1 MQRTYKIILVINKL
15 QTTIPTKLH
24 PHAEEEI
31 LNLTPPT
38 LAPQEEEEV
47 APYPLEEEVAP
58 NPLEEEEEEAAEK
71 VKKIRTLSSLIRN
84 SLTFFSGIARE
95 LNLKKQK

>member
-1 MQRTYKIILVINKL
+1 MFPTVNKL

-38 LAPQEEEEV
+38 LAPQEVEEV
-47 APYPLEEEVAP
+47 ASYPLEEE
-58 NPLEEEEEEAAEK
+58 EAEATEK

>member
-1 MQRTYKIILVINKL
+1 M
-15 QTTIPTKLH
+15 
-24 PHAEEEI
+24 

-38 LAPQEEEEV
+38 L

-58 NPLEEEEEEAAEK
+58 PPLEEEEEEAAEK